1 MLYRWKKACWY
12 RLLAVWTALFCFICC
27 ILPTANAE
35 ASSIQT
41 ICITDSVEERWYQV
55 LIEGDEVYLSAPD
68 YQILTGYEYNENE
81 TLVAYTLG
89 NKTIMISKENG
100 MVQLPSLGIYEN
112 AGIQMK
118 GIRNYLGQTYLSMAE
133 LLPWLNVTVSIENG
147 KLCVIPDDLSIWE
160 VVAELDSDKYLF
172 NFCKDYGDSI
182 SSCLGHAAM
191 ITFDLFINMRLDMIW
206 TGQLAYTQEQYKEA
220 YLDLSVND
228 ALASE
233 KLESVTDGILTINKN
248 IDTIEDALGIDEKN
262 LDETISSLLFS
273 SASVETL
280 MQYASFATYWRD
292 IRALINVSS
301 AMDHWAQPLKVLKI
315 SEIYLKDVSDYT
327 IYLQR
332 LCRDGKRTGAQL
344 RGLRQAE
351 RIFRGKGWM
360 IADEL
365 FSVLGTYLGDV
376 VDQGLDKII
385 SNSIVGGLKSCIDL
399 AGIFYSTVFNFKQ
412 TFSGMTELG
421 MYASMATQSWNEG
434 AAYQMKLATQENL
447 LMMCESYKMALK
459 ASKKCFENMAN
470 VMDIRFLGI
479 PIVANADHLMD
490 YRINP
495 IDEMLIKLSAT
506 AVNRENDSVENK
518 QEYQEEIRDMLKNIL
533 PLRIP
538 STDAEIPSGQVTQAA
553 DLKTYFYENFSSDDR
568 VVVADVT
575 HDGIDD
581 MIVVTMDDEP
591 YERSYTCYVCIVSQN
606 GEIKTVEHSTGSNFH
621 AGGFFNVY
629 IRQTEEGFWNMGHES
644 NDMWQGYG
652 SLRFDEYYLDASG
665 NIVLVNSIAAS
676 SPSDEIPISDEEYNW
691 YESAVKQAK
700 EQRAFYTIVETE
712 TLEPTCPIMETN
724 PEVIFLE
731 N

>member
-1 MLYRWKKACWY
+1 MLYQGKKACWY
-12 RLLAVWTALFCFICC
+12 RLLAAWTALFCFICC

-160 VVAELDSDKYLF
+160 VVADLDSDKYLF

-191 ITFDLFINMRLDMIW
+191 ITFDLLINMRLDMIW

-248 IDTIEDALGIDEKN
+248 IDTIEDALGIDEKK

-280 MQYASFATYWRD
+280 MQYASFATYWQD

-301 AMDHWAQPLKVLKI
+301 AIDHWAQPLQLLKI
-315 SEIYLKDVSDYT
+315 SEIYLKDVGDYS
-327 IYLQR
+327 IYLQLLR
-332 LCRDGKRTGAQL
+332 REKKRTGVQL
-344 RGLRQAE
+344 RGLIQAE
-351 RIFRGKGWM
+351 SDFKDKGGM
-360 IADEL
+360 IANEI
-365 FSVLGTYLGDV
+365 FSIVGTYLNDTIENR
-376 VDQGLDKII
+376 LEHTI
-385 SNSIVGGLKSCIDL
+385 SNNVLGGLKSCIDL

-434 AAYQMKLATQENL
+434 SEYQMGLATQENL

-518 QEYQEEIRDMLKNIL
+518 QEYQQEIRDMLKNIL

-538 STDAEIPSGQVTQAA
+538 STDAEISSGQVTQAT

-676 SPSDEIPISDEEYNW
+676 SSSDEIPISDEEYNW
-691 YESAVKQAK
+691 YESTVKQAK

>member
-1 MLYRWKKACWY
+1 MLYQGKKASWH
-12 RLLAVWTALFCFICC
+12 RFLAAWTALFCFLCC
-27 ILPTANAE
+27 VLPTANAE

-89 NKTIMISKENG
+89 NKTIMISKEKG

-118 GIRNYLGQTYLSMAE
+118 GIRNYLGETYLSMAE

-248 IDTIEDALGIDEKN
+248 IDTIEDALGIDEKK

-332 LCRDGKRTGAQL
+332 LGRDGKRTGAQL
-344 RGLRQAE
+344 RGLRQVE

-360 IADEL
+360 IANEL
-365 FSVLGTYLGDV
+365 LSVLGTCLNDI
-376 VDQGLDKII
+376 VDYGLDKII
-385 SNSIVGGLKSCIDL
+385 SNNIVGGLKSCIDL

-434 AAYQMKLATQENL
+434 AAYQMELATQENL

-518 QEYQEEIRDMLKNIL
+518 QEYQDEIREMLKTLL
-533 PLRIP
+533 PSRVP
-538 STDAEIPSGQVTQAA
+538 AACSEASSEQTTQAA
-553 DLKTYFYENFSSDDR
+553 DLKTYFYEHFSPDDK
-568 VVVADVT
+568 VVIADVT

-591 YERSYTCYVCIVSQN
+591 YEGHYTCYVCIVSQS
-606 GEIKTVEHSTGSNFH
+606 GEIKMVEHSTGGYSH
-621 AGGFFNVY
+621 VGGFFNVY
-629 IRQTEEGFWNMGHES
+629 IRQTEEGFWNLGHQS
-644 NDMWQGYG
+644 YNMWQGYG
-652 SLRFDEYYLDASG
+652 SLGFDEYYLDASG
-665 NIVLVNSIAAS
+665 NVIFVNSITAS
-676 SPSDEIPISDEEYNW
+676 SPSDDIPISDEEYNW
-691 YESAVKQAK
+691 YESAVEQAK
-700 EQRAFYTIVETE
+700 EQRNFYTIVETE
-712 TLEPTCPIMETN
+712 TLEPTCPVLETN
-724 PEVIFLE
+724 PAVVFSER
-731 N
+731 